1 MSVEGASH
9 RLIDRPAGIPE
20 YLPRQWCAVCGLK
33 ITDTIRSQKC
43 IERGC
48 PNISHTACLD
58 NEPEFNC
65 ANTQEL
71 RVLVGIRGQVT
82 FRPLQVTLEPVRSTP
97 LRPSVSVEEEDLVDL
112 TREELKVLLLTLRK
126 DLSEG
131 KEQIK
136 VYSVAIDKLTD
147 KRSVLAEALEIVDS
161 FISLRENSRG
171 KTDLETI
178 SCTARP
184 DKIDKGWAEHIS
196 VNAEAR
202 EWWATVGDRGDRGSN
217 DITGTP
223 NRPESIPGSSLAVQV
238 TQNIGVGEGGSGDS
252 VLSSASSPA
261 CPTLPHNP
269 PPRNPR
275 PNNPPPSAPPPS
287 APPPRAPPTRNS
299 PPRIPPQHLPPS
311 LVHPIQTQ
319 PDQRP
324 QTVRG
329 NKHYPQG
336 SSHQWSSQGRRRP
349 PRGQIHNNTA
359 RVTEER
365 PTSERL
371 PQIMCSLCHRK
382 DHSEEQCPKHLT
394 CEYCQG
400 RFHTERTCKER
411 QADRRHQDL
420 IQAVR
425 LGSQETLA
433 VLRGAAWRLPSQQLN
448 NTWGTRPTPGV
459 GLYNSHY
466 PYHQGT
472 FLDNN
477 VTSGYAR
484 IKGYSSW
491 VRKDRSTLG
500 GGVALCFKNSLRVVV
515 LDTPIP
521 ADLEVIIWKVCGDKD
536 IGILC
541 VGCYRSPSQ
550 GTALIDYL
558 LTNLDRLM
566 TDHHCNF
573 VIILG
578 DLNQRGIQHSFD
590 SLLAVFN
597 LQNYVTFPTHRS
609 GSSIDPVVTDLPSH
623 EIQCSSMGPVGS
635 SDHEAILTKITFKR
649 PRDESITRT
658 LWQ

>member
-9 RLIDRPAGIPE
+9 RLIDRPAGIPG

-33 ITDTIRSQKC
+33 ITDTIRSQRC

-71 RVLVGIRGQVT
+71 RVRVGIRGQVT
-82 FRPLQVTLEPVRSTP
+82 FRPPQVTPEPVRSTP

-112 TREELKVLLLTLRK
+112 TREEL
-126 DLSEG
+126 
-131 KEQIK
+131 
-136 VYSVAIDKLTD
+136 
-147 KRSVLAEALEIVDS
+147 
-161 FISLRENSRG
+161 
-171 KTDLETI
+171 
-178 SCTARP
+178 TARAGRVTLCYPLPLPLLVPHCHITLHHVTP
-184 DKIDKGWAEHIS
+184 DH
-196 VNAEAR
+196 V
-202 EWWATVGDRGDRGSN
+202 
-217 DITGTP
+217 
-223 NRPESIPGSSLAVQV
+223 
-238 TQNIGVGEGGSGDS
+238 
-252 VLSSASSPA
+252 
-261 CPTLPHNP
+261 HNP
-269 PPRNPR
+269 PPR
-275 PNNPPPSAPPPS
+275 

-299 PPRIPPQHLPPS
+299 PTRNSLPQYLPPS
-311 LVHPIQTQ
+311 LVHPIRTQ

-349 PRGQIHNNTA
+349 PRGQIHNNTV

-371 PQIMCSLCHRK
+371 PQIRCSLCHRK

-433 VLRGAAWRLPSQQLN
+433 VLRGAAWHLPSQQLN

-466 PYHQGT
+466 PYHQGVSFPQIPT
-472 FLDNN
+472 PHSNA
-477 VTSGYAR
+477 YQWHQEAPR
-484 IKGYSSW
+484 
-491 VRKDRSTLG
+491 
-500 GGVALCFKNSLRVVV
+500 AL
-515 LDTPIP
+515 
-521 ADLEVIIWKVCGDKD
+521 
-536 IGILC
+536 
-541 VGCYRSPSQ
+541 
-550 GTALIDYL
+550 
-558 LTNLDRLM
+558 
-566 TDHHCNF
+566 
-573 VIILG
+573 
-578 DLNQRGIQHSFD
+578 
-590 SLLAVFN
+590 
-597 LQNYVTFPTHRS
+597 
-609 GSSIDPVVTDLPSH
+609 
-623 EIQCSSMGPVGS
+623 
-635 SDHEAILTKITFKR
+635 
-649 PRDESITRT
+649 
-658 LWQ
+658 